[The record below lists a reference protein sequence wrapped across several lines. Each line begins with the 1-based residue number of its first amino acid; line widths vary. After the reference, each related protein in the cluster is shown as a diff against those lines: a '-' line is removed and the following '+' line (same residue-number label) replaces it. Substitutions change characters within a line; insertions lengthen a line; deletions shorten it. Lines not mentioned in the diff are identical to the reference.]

1 MFLTYLGDLLSHPHK
16 DTERECKPIHTNL
29 ALPRYELSATFK
41 PLPGKHD
48 HYISLQ
54 SPIVQNEHREEQGD
68 LAKAVKEKKKTPLS
82 FFRCVVCVSIH
93 TCVGKHMPQNLCGGQ
108 RATSLSG
115 FMLGPWVELRS
126 QLVQQSL
133 HSLNCLFYLE
143 FCAVR
148 YSPGQP

>member
-82 FFRCVVCVSIH
+82 FFRCVVCVY
-93 TCVGKHMPQNLCGGQ
+93 THMCGQ
-108 RATSLSG
+108 AHATEPVWRSKSNFIEWVYVRSMGGTKEPACAAKPSLT
-115 FMLGPWVELRS
+115 ELS
-126 QLVQQSL
+126 FLS
-133 HSLNCLFYLE
+133 
-143 FCAVR
+143 
-148 YSPGQP
+148 